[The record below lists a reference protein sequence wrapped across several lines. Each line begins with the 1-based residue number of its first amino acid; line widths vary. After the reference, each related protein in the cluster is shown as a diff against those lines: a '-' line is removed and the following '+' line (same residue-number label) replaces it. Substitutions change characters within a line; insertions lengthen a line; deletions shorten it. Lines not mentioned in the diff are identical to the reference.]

1 MSEPVEFR
9 HLEYLVAINEG
20 KNFTRAAEK
29 MYRSQPAISQQIRG
43 LESDIGF
50 PIFLRQG
57 RDGVTPTPAGELV
70 LSWARTVL
78 EERREVFAIA
88 RAIHKG
94 EVPTLRLGFSSFVN
108 PTLLT
113 TFRQCY
119 SDLFPKC
126 EVVFSG
132 GDSAL
137 IVQRLE
143 SNVLDCGILPC
154 PIDSKTLDV
163 IPVAH
168 SQVVVCMRT
177 DDPLA
182 LQTQLDIHEVAPR
195 IRVFRDPEL
204 HPSAHAHLV
213 NLFAEVGIP
222 ISLANSVTNPADIQW
237 MVKEKYGLALIDQAL
252 PLESGLTTRPIAGV
266 NWSAQTA
273 FVASKNSQHIAL
285 PFVQKFLRQEG
296 LTVQRKRPRGVRPL
310 PKQLELLG

>member
-1 MSEPVEFR
+1 MDRFQR
-9 HLEYLVAINEG
+9 
-20 KNFTRAAEK
+20 
-29 MYRSQPAISQQIRG
+29 AISQQIRG
-43 LESDIGF
+43 LESDVGF
-50 PIFLRQG
+50 PIFLRQD

-70 LSWARTVL
+70 LSRARTVL
-78 EERREVFAIA
+78 AERREIFAIT
-88 RAIHKG
+88 RAIHRG

-113 TFRQCY
+113 TFRQCC

-137 IVQRLE
+137 IMQRLG
-143 SNVLDCGILPC
+143 SDALDCAILPC
-154 PIDSKTLDV
+154 PIDSETLDV
-163 IPVAH
+163 ITIAH
-168 SQVVVCMRT
+168 SQLVVCMRT

-237 MVKEKYGLALIDQAL
+237 MVKENYGLALIDQAL
-252 PLESGLTTRPIAGV
+252 PLESGLTTRPIAGG

-273 FVASKNSQHIAL
+273 FVASKNKTTHCPPICSEIPETGRSYCSAETTPRSTPLTEAVGTARIAL
-285 PFVQKFLRQEG
+285 FY
-296 LTVQRKRPRGVRPL
+296 KRNFA
-310 PKQLELLG
+310 

>member
-43 LESDIGF
+43 LESEIGF

-78 EERREVFAIA
+78 EERREIFAIA

-94 EVPTLRLGFSSFVN
+94 EVPMLRLGFSSFVN

-137 IVQRLE
+137 ILQRLA
-143 SNVLDCGILPC
+143 SNALDCAILPC
-154 PIDSKTLDV
+154 PIDSETMDV
-163 IPVAH
+163 IPVAN
-168 SQVVVCMRT
+168 SQLVVCMRT

-182 LQTQLDIHEVAPR
+182 LQTHLDIHEVAPR

-213 NLFAEVGIP
+213 NLFAEAGIP

-237 MVKEKYGLALIDQAL
+237 MVKENYGLALVDQAL

-285 PFVQKFLRQEG
+285 PFVQKFLRQQG
-296 LTVQRKRPRGVRPL
+296 LTVQRKQPRRVRPL